1 MTGRTFQL
9 LLGFLLWCVL
19 PAPTWAVA
27 VPTTLQCRAA
37 PVPRDSKLTLIA
49 PRIAINGLPMAIVQA
64 SSVLSPKAFLQF
76 YAKAWLGSDGKP
88 RYVLYPLGRWQV
100 IAHAQDGC
108 FYTVQVRAHGKKSV
122 ALIGV
127 SMPGRSSQSATN
139 LNVAAPGDARVLT
152 HMVSEDGGK
161 LGDTWLLYT
170 ANPPATV
177 AHFYTQTLRAL
188 GWVRLMQQRTPG
200 STAQIVQMYQKGSSD
215 MGLVVQPMRNG
226 STITL
231 TVERR

>member
-1 MTGRTFQL
+1 MTSRCSPALVAL
-9 LLGFLLWCVL
+9 LLLSLFAQQARATG
-19 PAPTWAVA
+19 
-27 VPTTLQCRAA
+27 VPPTLQCRAA
-37 PVPRDSKLTLIA
+37 PVPRNSKLTLIA
-49 PRIAINGLPMAIVQA
+49 SQIAINGLPMAIVQV
-64 SSVLSPKAFLQF
+64 SSTLSPKTFLQF
-76 YAKAWLGSDGKP
+76 YSKSWIGADGKP
-88 RYVLYPLGRWQV
+88 RYVRYPLGHWQV
-100 IAHAQDGC
+100 IAHAQGGC
-108 FYTVQVRAHGKKSV
+108 FYTVQVQARGGNSV

-127 SMPGRSSQSATN
+127 SRPGHASASAIN
-139 LNVAAPGDARVLT
+139 LNVTAPGDARVLT

-170 ANPPATV
+170 ANPPV
-177 AHFYTQTLRAL
+177 AVANFYTRTMQAQ
-188 GWVRLMQQRTPG
+188 GWARLMQQRTPG

>member
-1 MTGRTFQL
+1 MITR
-9 LLGFLLWCVL
+9 CVL
-19 PAPTWAVA
+19 VMLVATGIVVAGPVKALTAPAQIV
-27 VPTTLQCRAA
+27 CRAA
-37 PVPRDSKLTLIA
+37 PVPRNSTVTLIA

-64 SSVLSPKAFLQF
+64 SSPLSPKAFLQF
-76 YAKAWLGSDGKP
+76 YAKAWVGEDGKP
-88 RYVLYPLGRWQV
+88 RYVHYPLGSWKV
-100 IAHAQDGC
+100 IAHGDRDGC
-108 FYTVQVRAHGKKSV
+108 FYTVQVRPQGARTV

-127 SMPGRSSQSATN
+127 SMPGRSSASASN
-139 LNVAAPGDARVLT
+139 LNVTAPGDARVLT

-170 ANPPATV
+170 ANPPVTV
-177 AHFYTQTLRAL
+177 AHFYTQMLKAQ

-200 STAQIVQMYQKGSSD
+200 SGVQIVQMYQKGSSD
-215 MGLVVQPMRNG
+215 MGLVVQPMHNG